1 MNTPP
6 GLLAVEIVP
15 GSGVEP
21 QFKLTTGLRDGL
33 IIVGVVLV
41 LTALLLTWAMVI
53 RKPRRRHG
61 SRRPPEPE
69 PNLVRYRHERH
80 EDQGLLSL
88 LKPKH
93 RRRKRRFHHRNPT
106 LAETGG
112 LPPPRTDQ
120 PPAVHP
126 PTQL

>member
-1 MNTPP
+1 MNSLPV
-6 GLLAVEIVP
+6 LLALIP
-15 GSGVEP
+15 DRGPEP
-21 QFKLTTGLRDGL
+21 QSNLSQQTMRDVF
-33 IIVGVVLV
+33 IIVAVVLG
-41 LTALLLTWAMVI
+41 LTALLLAWALVI

-61 SRRPPEPE
+61 SHHKPEDPAT
-69 PNLVRYRHERH
+69 LVRYRQAQN

-112 LPPPRTDQ
+112 LPPPRSEQ
-120 PPAVHP
+120 SPAPRP
-126 PTQL
+126 PTPL

>member
-1 MNTPP
+1 MNPSP

-21 QFKLTTGLRDGL
+21 QFKLTTGIRDGL
-33 IIVGVVLV
+33 IILGVVLV
-41 LTALLLTWAMVI
+41 LTALLLAWAMVI

-61 SRRPPEPE
+61 SHRSPEPE
-69 PNLVRYRHERH
+69 PNLVRYRHEQH
-80 EDQGLLSL
+80 EDQGVLSL

-112 LPPPRTDQ
+112 LPPPRTDRPGPP
-120 PPAVHP
+120 PPAA
-126 PTQL
+126 T